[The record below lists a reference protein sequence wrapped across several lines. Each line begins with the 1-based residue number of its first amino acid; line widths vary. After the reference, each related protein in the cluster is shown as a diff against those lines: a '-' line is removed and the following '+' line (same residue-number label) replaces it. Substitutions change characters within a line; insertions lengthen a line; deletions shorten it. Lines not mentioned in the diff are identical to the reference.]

1 VRFIK
6 VFACAQTI
14 TDGSILLIQIFVLSL
29 QRFFFEPGA
38 FLIHNKPKSAR
49 YSSINRE
56 KTAITITIYTF
67 TYFSRR
73 LKKKMAETLV
83 GLKETCVDRPA
94 DKVISKVKEL
104 INSGVLKPGDRLPAE
119 RKMALDFGFGRTQ
132 VREALHK
139 LEFYGII
146 KTLPQSGSVINGLD
160 INTLD
165 GLISDVLN
173 LQHYDFYSLVE
184 TRFVLEVNAIRLCAE
199 RSTPEDIVMLEKAHE
214 NFVQNFNSTDRV
226 SHDFAFHRAI
236 AEACHN
242 PVFKAMLMIVIP
254 DIMTIYQKD
263 RICAPNTA
271 VVEEHEQMLAAIK
284 KRDGEL
290 AAQLMTKHLQGV
302 VNFAKEKLEA
312 GSKNTESGCMDN
324 AN

>member
-1 VRFIK
+1 M
-6 VFACAQTI
+6 
-14 TDGSILLIQIFVLSL
+14 S
-29 QRFFFEPGA
+29 
-38 FLIHNKPKSAR
+38 
-49 YSSINRE
+49 
-56 KTAITITIYTF
+56 
-67 TYFSRR
+67 
-73 LKKKMAETLV
+73 ETLV
-83 GLKETCVDRPA
+83 RFKDQTLDRPA
-94 DKVISKVKEL
+94 DVVISKVKEL

-119 RKMALDFGFGRTQ
+119 RKMAMDFGFGRTQ

-173 LQHYDFYSLVE
+173 LQDYDFYSLVE

-199 RSTPEDIVMLEKAHE
+199 RWTEHDMQTLEKAHE
-214 NFVQNFNSTDRV
+214 NFVQYYDTPDRV

-254 DIMTIYQKD
+254 DIMTIYQRD
-263 RICAPNTA
+263 RICAPNIA
-271 VVEEHEQMLAAIK
+271 VVEEHTNMLKAIK
-284 KRDGEL
+284 MRDGEL
-290 AAQLMTKHLQGV
+290 AAKLMGEHLQGV
-302 VNFAKEKLEA
+302 VDFAKSKLIKKEL
-312 GSKNTESGCMDN
+312 SIN
-324 AN
+324 

>member
-1 VRFIK
+1 
-6 VFACAQTI
+6 
-14 TDGSILLIQIFVLSL
+14 
-29 QRFFFEPGA
+29 
-38 FLIHNKPKSAR
+38 
-49 YSSINRE
+49 
-56 KTAITITIYTF
+56 
-67 TYFSRR
+67 
-73 LKKKMAETLV
+73 MAETLI
-83 GLKETCVDRPA
+83 GLKDRSVDSPS

-119 RKMALDFGFGRTQ
+119 RKMALDLGFGRTQ

-173 LQHYDFYSLVE
+173 LQNYDFFSLVE

-199 RSTPEDIVMLEKAHE
+199 RWTQEDMEMLEKAHE
-214 NFVQNFNSTDRV
+214 NYVKYYDTPERV

-236 AEACHN
+236 AEASHN
-242 PVFKAMLMIVIP
+242 PVFKAMLLIVIP
-254 DIMTIYQKD
+254 DIMTIYQRD
-263 RICAPNTA
+263 RICAPNT
-271 VVEEHEQMLAAIK
+271 VVVDEHELMLDAIK

-290 AAQLMTKHLQGV
+290 AAKIMSQHLQGV
-302 VNFAKEKLEA
+302 VDFAKLKLKE
-312 GSKNTESGCMDN
+312 GN
-324 AN
+324 